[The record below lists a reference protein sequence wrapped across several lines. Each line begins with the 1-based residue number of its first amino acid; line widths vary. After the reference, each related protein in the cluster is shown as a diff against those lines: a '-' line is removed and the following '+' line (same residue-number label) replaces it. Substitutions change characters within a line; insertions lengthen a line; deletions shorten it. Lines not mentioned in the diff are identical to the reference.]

1 MCICCVIF
9 IAVLWAAFIFA
20 PIPVLLYRIGIM
32 ADATTD
38 IHDFSLAQVR
48 HIHCIGIGGIGVS
61 ALAKKFLLEGKKV
74 SGSDRGPSAIT
85 EALAKGGASIFYGHD
100 AKNMTA
106 DVDAVMYT
114 KAIDAKNPEL
124 VEARKRNI
132 PAFSYS
138 QMLGL
143 VSAGMRTV
151 AVAGSHGK
159 TTTTGMIAWAL
170 LQAKKDPT
178 VVVGSLLTDIPTN
191 FIAGKSNVFVVEAC
205 EYQKSFLDLT
215 PSIAIITNI
224 DDDHLDYYK
233 TFANIK
239 KAFREFALKV
249 PKSGYIIADMQD
261 PVVRGV
267 LKGVPAHVVDY
278 ASVRLGVQ
286 LKLAGE
292 HNRRDAQAAYAALRE
307 LRVSVKDIRAA
318 LASFSGTARRFEY
331 KGEKYGVA
339 VYDDYAHH
347 PTEIKASLAAARE
360 RCGKGKLICVFQP
373 HLYSRTKLLFK
384 DFVKSFDVCD
394 EVVLL
399 PIYAAREKKDSS
411 ISSRMLFDA
420 LKARGIKKGF
430 SVAYV
435 SAPSKAADIL
445 AKHAAPGEMAV
456 IMGAGDVTQV
466 SKLFLS

>member
-1 MCICCVIF
+1 MGKTIH
-9 IAVLWAAFIFA
+9 AA
-20 PIPVLLYRIGIM
+20 
-32 ADATTD
+32 
-38 IHDFSLAQVR
+38 DFSLEAVK

-85 EALAKGGASIFYGHD
+85 EALATSGAVVSYGHD

-106 DVDAVMYT
+106 DVDAVIYT
-114 KAIDAKNPEL
+114 KAIDAQNPEFL
-124 VEARKRNI
+124 EAQKRNI
-132 PAFSYS
+132 PTFSYS

-143 VSAGMRTV
+143 VSAGMRTI

-178 VVVGSLLTDIPTN
+178 VVVGSLLSDIPTN
-191 FIAGKSNVFVVEAC
+191 FIAGKSDLFVVEAC
-205 EYQKSFLDLT
+205 EYQKSFLDLS
-215 PSIAIITNI
+215 PSIAVITNI
-224 DDDHLDYYK
+224 DNDHLDYYK

-239 KAFREFALKV
+239 KAFREFVLKV
-249 PKSGYIIADMQD
+249 PRTGRVIADMHD
-261 PVVRGV
+261 PIVRGV
-267 LKGVPAHVVDY
+267 LKNIPAKIVDY
-278 ASVRLGVQ
+278 STIQLSVQ

-307 LRVSVKDIRAA
+307 LRVPAKDVRAA

-331 KGEKYGVA
+331 KGEKHGVA

-394 EVVLL
+394 EIVLL
-399 PIYAAREKKDSS
+399 PIYAAREKKDRS
-411 ISSRMLFDA
+411 ISSRVLFDA
-420 LKARGIKKGF
+420 LKARGAKKGF
-430 SVAYV
+430 SVVYA

-445 AKHAAPGEMAV
+445 AKHAAQGGMAV

-466 SKLFLS
+466 SKLFFS

>member
-1 MCICCVIF
+1 
-9 IAVLWAAFIFA
+9 
-20 PIPVLLYRIGIM
+20 M
-32 ADATTD
+32 ANITTD
-38 IHDFSLAQVR
+38 VRDFSLARVW

-85 EALAKGGASIFYGHD
+85 EALAASGAVVSYGHD

-106 DVDAVMYT
+106 DVDVVMYT

-124 VEARKRNI
+124 LEAHKKGI
-132 PAFSYS
+132 PTFSYS

-143 VSAGMRTV
+143 VSAGMRTI

-178 VVVGSLLTDIPTN
+178 VVVGSLLSDIPTN

-205 EYQKSFLDLT
+205 EYQKSFLDLA
-215 PSIAIITNI
+215 PSIAVITNI

-249 PKSGYIIADMQD
+249 PLTGRVIADMHD
-261 PVVRGV
+261 PIVRGV
-267 LKGVPAHVVDY
+267 LKNISAKIVDY
-278 ASVRLGVQ
+278 STIQLGVQ
-286 LKLAGE
+286 LKLTGE
-292 HNRRDAQAAYAALRE
+292 HNRRDAQAAYATLRE
-307 LRVSVKDIRAA
+307 LRVPVKDIRAA

-347 PTEIKASLAAARE
+347 PTEIRASLAAARE

-384 DFVKSFDVCD
+384 DFVTSFDACD

-420 LKARGIKKGF
+420 LKARGAKKGF

-435 SAPSKAADIL
+435 SAPQRAADIL